1 MYEKRECSR
10 AKQQSQIDHIGN
22 CKILE
27 YPFVLSHSHIAAA
40 TWQQYIHTNVRKS
53 TPRIC
58 VNVKVMI
65 KPTTNQPANDR
76 FVVQRQRRCGSIA
89 IATIIHLYIGIID
102 SVISYSVFC
111 MLLLVCPCFIYC
123 SRTRWKDDLFVGGI
137 MMSFVCGLQKSI
149 CDSHFNWTI
158 LIKLEI
164 GSFEPLIRIQQIS
177 RFIKIHRIR
186 RINEIIHR
194 ISWFIIFEFFI

>member
-1 MYEKRECSR
+1 MREGSLRREREGSELHMTGKSYMYEKRECSR

-53 TPRIC
+53 TPRTC

-102 SVISYSVFC
+102 SVISYSFLFYVVVGMSMFH
-111 MLLLVCPCFIYC
+111 LLQ
-123 SRTRWKDDLFVGGI
+123 SNKMER
-137 MMSFVCGLQKSI
+137 
-149 CDSHFNWTI
+149 
-158 LIKLEI
+158 
-164 GSFEPLIRIQQIS
+164 
-177 RFIKIHRIR
+177 RFICRWY
-186 RINEIIHR
+186 ND
-194 ISWFIIFEFFI
+194 EFCVWASKVYMRLTLQLDNSY

>member
-1 MYEKRECSR
+1 MGGGGGSLRGEREGSELHMTGKSYMYEKRECSR

-76 FVVQRQRRCGSIA
+76 FVV
-89 IATIIHLYIGIID
+89 
-102 SVISYSVFC
+102 
-111 MLLLVCPCFIYC
+111 
-123 SRTRWKDDLFVGGI
+123 
-137 MMSFVCGLQKSI
+137 
-149 CDSHFNWTI
+149 
-158 LIKLEI
+158 
-164 GSFEPLIRIQQIS
+164 
-177 RFIKIHRIR
+177 
-186 RINEIIHR
+186 
-194 ISWFIIFEFFI
+194 